1 MRVVATTPILAD
13 LAQQIAGERA
23 SVHSLVPAGA
33 DPHSYEPSL
42 RDIRDVAYARCALTN
57 GLLLEQRKLSKM
69 VEANLPAGVVSVA
82 VAEKIEQYGGKL
94 EAIVEDA
101 SLDSIWLGLRVEE
114 GGQNESA
121 PADSSDAGMR
131 FEVQSVRART
141 STDSSNAQLA
151 AFITQTFGAVEMLC
165 DSHARGVNLT
175 REGDTAVRTG
185 DMGSLELPLQ
195 AHTHLSWAFSDAGE
209 YAIELSATAVNAPE
223 SVRSSRGTLYCAV
236 GRDPQELVDRLAKEQ
251 NVSAAEIKVL
261 SAGHADITA
270 RTGDGRLVLRA
281 DSSQGAVEYELNR
294 TVVAVPSRTLQE
306 VPAGGSYRFL
316 RSGASEHR
324 GQVYLLAQAVL
335 GKHVHGEIDP
345 HIWHSVPNAKA
356 SVQVIRDALI
366 SADPEGASEYATR
379 TEQVMKELDAL
390 DAQLRQVYGGLP
402 ESARN
407 LVTTHDGYRYLAS
420 TYGLHIAGFVSASAS
435 GEPSI
440 QQRQRLRRTVED
452 LKVPAIYL
460 DKSTAMRSPVLTEL
474 AREAQV
480 RTGVLYSDTLDAQ
493 APHYAQMML
502 ANAHTIALCSG
513 ASSGGDS
520 SGASCS
526 EASTS

>member
-1 MRVVATTPILAD
+1 M
-13 LAQQIAGERA
+13 
-23 SVHSLVPAGA
+23 
-33 DPHSYEPSL
+33 
-42 RDIRDVAYARCALTN
+42 
-57 GLLLEQRKLSKM
+57 
-69 VEANLPAGVVSVA
+69 
-82 VAEKIEQYGGKL
+82 
-94 EAIVEDA
+94 EDA

-114 GGQNESA
+114 GGQDESA

-141 STDSSNAQLA
+141 ATDSSNAQLA

-175 REGDTAVRTG
+175 REGDTAIRTG

-236 GRDPQELVDRLAKEQ
+236 GRDPQQLVDRLAKEQ
-251 NVSAAEIKVL
+251 NVSASDIKVL

-324 GQVYLLAQAVL
+324 GQVYLLAHTVL

-366 SADPEGASEYATR
+366 SADPAGASEYATR

-390 DAQLRQVYGGLP
+390 DAQLRQVYGYAGVGTQPGHHARRLP
-402 ESARN
+402 
-407 LVTTHDGYRYLAS
+407 LP
-420 TYGLHIAGFVSASAS
+420 
-435 GEPSI
+435 GEHLRVAHCRFCER
-440 QQRQRLRRTVED
+440 QRQRRAEHSAASAPASHGRGFEGSSD
-452 LKVPAIYL
+452 L
-460 DKSTAMRSPVLTEL
+460 SG
-474 AREAQV
+474 QV
-480 RTGVLYSDTLDAQ
+480 HGDAF
-493 APHYAQMML
+493 
-502 ANAHTIALCSG
+502 
-513 ASSGGDS
+513 ASSD
-520 SGASCS
+520 GATGRLRCVPGCS
-526 EASTS
+526 IRIPWMRRLLTTRR

>member
-175 REGDTAVRTG
+175 REGDTAIRTG

-209 YAIELSATAVNAPE
+209 YAIELSATAVKA
-223 SVRSSRGTLYCAV
+223 RSRC
-236 GRDPQELVDRLAKEQ
+236 
-251 NVSAAEIKVL
+251 
-261 SAGHADITA
+261 
-270 RTGDGRLVLRA
+270 VLRA
-281 DSSQGAVEYELNR
+281 APCTARSVVTRNSWWTVWRKNR
-294 TVVAVPSRTLQE
+294 TFLPPRSRFFPQVTPILRHA
-306 VPAGGSYRFL
+306 PATAGSCF
-316 RSGASEHR
+316 
-324 GQVYLLAQAVL
+324 
-335 GKHVHGEIDP
+335 
-345 HIWHSVPNAKA
+345 
-356 SVQVIRDALI
+356 
-366 SADPEGASEYATR
+366 
-379 TEQVMKELDAL
+379 
-390 DAQLRQVYGGLP
+390 
-402 ESARN
+402 ARIPP
-407 LVTTHDGYRYLAS
+407 R
-420 TYGLHIAGFVSASAS
+420 
-435 GEPSI
+435 
-440 QQRQRLRRTVED
+440 
-452 LKVPAIYL
+452 
-460 DKSTAMRSPVLTEL
+460 
-474 AREAQV
+474 
-480 RTGVLYSDTLDAQ
+480 
-493 APHYAQMML
+493 AP
-502 ANAHTIALCSG
+502 
-513 ASSGGDS
+513 
-520 SGASCS
+520 
-526 EASTS
+526 